1 MFPRYKKFSCNIH
14 SNFVELTDRTLLY
27 YRMSGIASRFRGLE
41 RSLTGVY
48 REDKLG
54 YGRER
59 FGEDKP
65 FKEFRL

>member
-1 MFPRYKKFSCNIH
+1 
-14 SNFVELTDRTLLY
+14 
-27 YRMSGIASRFRGLE
+27 MSGIASRFRGLE